1 MALSKSVFNPAKAI
15 HSKVVIFS
23 LLVAAFLVLLFFIST
38 LVMDDDNDFFDKK
51 KHNKAHV
58 DITQEV
64 KELLE
69 DAKLQEQT
77 GEHKTIVVKGSSKK
91 LDLNDPKTK
100 EYVEAFKEAINEF
113 KEESKNAQE
122 ASEDNQSNTQIV
134 VIKDEETV
142 EPTDTKKASQ
152 DTAQEKEHSKLTVIS
167 NNQEKQKIET
177 KLQTPLEKTQENN
190 KQENLTVTESKT
202 TEANTLK
209 QDPLLKDPTTD
220 PNLESSKPSVEP
232 TLESNSKSTSNEET
246 THKQG
251 SKVTVVDLDELE
263 KSDKSESVSK
273 WAKDHTK
280 LKQKSD
286 ESPKR
291 QEQDQHKA
299 INETE
304 QLNKTLDIL
313 DEVL

>member
-100 EYVEAFKEAINEF
+100 EYVEAFKEAVKEYQE
-113 KEESKNAQE
+113 EESKNAQE
-122 ASEDNQSNTQIV
+122 EGEPKSNTEVV

-142 EPTDTKKASQ
+142 EPTDTKKALS
-152 DTAQEKEHSKLTVIS
+152 DTAQEQEQSKLTVVS
-167 NNQEKQKIET
+167 NPK
-177 KLQTPLEKTQENN
+177 
-190 KQENLTVTESKT
+190 ENL
-202 TEANTLK
+202 
-209 QDPLLKDPTTD
+209 
-220 PNLESSKPSVEP
+220 LE
-232 TLESNSKSTSNEET
+232 
-246 THKQG
+246 
-251 SKVTVVDLDELE
+251 
-263 KSDKSESVSK
+263 
-273 WAKDHTK
+273 
-280 LKQKSD
+280 
-286 ESPKR
+286 
-291 QEQDQHKA
+291 EQR
-299 INETE
+299 
-304 QLNKTLDIL
+304 
-313 DEVL
+313 

>member
-23 LLVAAFLVLLFFIST
+23 LLAAAFLVVLFFIST
-38 LVMDDDNDFFDKK
+38 LVMDDENDFFDKK

-100 EYVEAFKEAINEF
+100 EYVEAFKEAVKEYQE
-113 KEESKNAQE
+113 EESKNAQE
-122 ASEDNQSNTQIV
+122 EGEPKSNTEVV

-142 EPTDTKKASQ
+142 EPTDTKKALS
-152 DTAQEKEHSKLTVIS
+152 DTAQEQEQSKLTVVS
-167 NNQEKQKIET
+167 NT
-177 KLQTPLEKTQENN
+177 K
-190 KQENLTVTESKT
+190 ENLLEDTNLQELTEKSQADKTEYPQETESKKAD
-202 TEANTLK
+202 ANTLK
-209 QDPLLKDPTTD
+209 QDLLSKESHTA
-220 PNLESSKPSVEP
+220 PNLESSKTSVEP
-232 TLESNSKSTSNEET
+232 TLESNSKSTTQDET
-246 THKQG
+246 T
-251 SKVTVVDLDELE
+251 SDTDTKVTVVDLNKLE
-263 KSDKSESVSK
+263 KSDKSESVSN
-273 WAKDHTK
+273 WAKEHTK
-280 LKQKSD
+280 LKQKSG
-286 ESPKR
+286 ESPKI
-291 QEQDQHKA
+291 QDKEQQKA
-299 INETE
+299 INEE
-304 QLNKTLDIL
+304 EKLNKTLDIL